1 MSRVNTPVLD
11 EAAQAALESLYEKSL
26 NHPLR
31 QRCQLVL
38 LKATGRTS
46 HDVGQVVGLCD
57 VSVNSWLKRYRE
69 EGINGLETKA
79 GRGRKPLLT
88 VAADEETVRAAV
100 ATNRQRIALAKAEW
114 ESQRVAGEPAVSR
127 DTFRAFLNAL
137 GADTSASGGA
147 RPRSRTR
154 STTPKR
160 SNA

>member
-1 MSRVNTPVLD
+1 MSRVNTPLLD
-11 EAAQAALESLYEKSL
+11 EAARAALESLYKQSP
-26 NHPLR
+26 NHTLR

-46 HDVGQVVGLCD
+46 HDVGQVVGLCH

-69 EGINGLETKA
+69 EEMNGLETKA
-79 GRGRKPLLT
+79 GRGRNPLPT

-100 ATNRQRIALAKAEW
+100 ATNRQRIALTKAEW
-114 ESQRVAGEPAVSR
+114 ESQLVAGEPAVGR
-127 DTFRAFLNAL
+127 DAFRAFLKAL
-137 GADTSASGGA
+137 GADTSASGGT
-147 RPRSRTR
+147 RPRSPTR